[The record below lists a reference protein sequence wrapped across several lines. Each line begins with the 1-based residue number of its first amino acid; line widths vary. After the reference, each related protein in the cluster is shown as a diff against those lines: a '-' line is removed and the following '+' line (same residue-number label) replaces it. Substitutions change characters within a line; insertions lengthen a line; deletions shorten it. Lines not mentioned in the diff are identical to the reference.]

1 MTNSSNNLD
10 MIDKSFFNDK
20 ISVDTSK
27 MFPVV
32 VMATMS
38 SGKSTLINAL
48 LDMDI
53 LPNKNEACTAKV
65 YSILDDDSA
74 EKYKLYITDRSGN
87 INVIEDDLHENL
99 EKANNNSDV
108 NDILIVGDIKGV
120 LNTDKSLLV
129 IDTPGPNN
137 SGDKSHAQITANV
150 LEKVNN
156 GLILYVIN
164 ATQMGINDDK
174 DLLVMLRDFLKKH
187 EGFDVLFVINKV
199 DELDFEKESLA
210 ELMRQ
215 TKDYIESNGIKADNM
230 IPISALAA
238 NLIKKVLSGRNL
250 TRKEMSAFFNCYDLY
265 KTTDMRMTSFAIT
278 YDLPNQF
285 NEITLKGETY
295 TIAELKAALDNTGIL
310 YLEKQIQKAQILSSS
325 HDLNININNS
335 STNQDDVSTNQ
346 NDLPSFSMEYD
357 SFDQRYQFKKNG
369 KEIMFFKKIRWY
381 LLTQRK
387 RYLDNT
393 QMLYELRLSAKTQNG
408 KGKELLFFWLDLI
421 QALANE
427 FIESS
432 FVLHFDGSLT
442 DFCNLAYCLRKYTG
456 GKDIY
461 VNYNGISHPFKAS
474 LTDNIL
480 PNYLIEYIPHFCR
493 YEFKKN
499 GIPIES
505 HSRLLQIA
513 RDIPLP
519 DKYRS
524 GMLSDTTKYSECKV
538 IFDKWTEL
546 LQEIT
551 DDISEDVFVLY
562 FKGPSQD
569 FSDLQYCVRE
579 YNSSKKILLDLASS
593 APLSAN

>member
-199 DELDFEKESLA
+199 DELNFEKESLA
-210 ELMRQ
+210 DLMLQ

-238 NLIKKVLSGRNL
+238 NLIKKVLSCRNL

-278 YDLPNQF
+278 DDLPNQF
-285 NEITLKGETY
+285 DEITLKGETY

-325 HDLNININNS
+325 HDIKLLISNDSKKKEKERDNNP
-335 STNQDDVSTNQ
+335 NQDN
-346 NDLPSFSMEYD
+346 LPSFSMEYD
-357 SFDQRYQFKKNG
+357 SSISRYRFKKNG
-369 KEIMFFKKIRWY
+369 IETFVSKFKWSFIAWEMSCLDKKTMLSVENQNSRGKEIY
-381 LLTQRK
+381 
-387 RYLDNT
+387 Y
-393 QMLYELRLSAKTQNG
+393 
-408 KGKELLFFWLDLI
+408 FWLNLI
-421 QALANE
+421 QNIACDVKE
-427 FIESS
+427 PS

-442 DFCNLAYCLRKYTG
+442 DFFNLTYCLKKYTG

-461 VNYNGISHPFKAS
+461 VNYNGISHPFKAR
-474 LTDNIL
+474 LTDNSL
-480 PNYLIEYIPHFCR
+480 SNYLIEYNPHFCR

-499 GIPIES
+499 GIPIAS
-505 HSRLLQIA
+505 QSRLSRIA